1 MSQNTKVEVG
11 TLIWRGITGHV
22 KGPFL
27 DKLECAPTNFGS
39 YMFKADSGRGHFTDQ
54 MVAFSASCNF
64 GLVCF
69 VDEPPKGDWTH
80 FEVIRVNRNGKS
92 VVVCPVRDDPET
104 LFNQYKGIGNC
115 RHLLP
120 PLTTLNDIPLP
131 V

>member
-1 MSQNTKVEVG
+1 MTNKNVALG
-11 TLIWRGITGHV
+11 TIIWRGISGHV

-27 DKLECAPTNFGS
+27 DKLECERTERGS

-54 MVAFSASCNF
+54 LVAFSAKNRW

-69 VDEPPKGDWTH
+69 VDEPPREPWTH
-80 FEVIRVNRNGKS
+80 FEVIRVNKGGRS
-92 VVVCPVRDDPET
+92 VVVRAIRGDPED
-104 LFNQYKGIGNC
+104 LFRQYKGIGNC

-120 PLTTLNDIPLP
+120 PLTALNDVPLP